1 MSASLITT
9 TEPSGSIV
17 LVEGPTRTLNA
28 VEMDAAICRERI
40 TNIIAFLQS
49 AGAPTSTGKLSLW
62 LAHESQRIYARGLV
76 NMLR

>member
-1 MSASLITT
+1 
-9 TEPSGSIV
+9 
-17 LVEGPTRTLNA
+17 
-28 VEMDAAICRERI
+28 MDAAICRERI